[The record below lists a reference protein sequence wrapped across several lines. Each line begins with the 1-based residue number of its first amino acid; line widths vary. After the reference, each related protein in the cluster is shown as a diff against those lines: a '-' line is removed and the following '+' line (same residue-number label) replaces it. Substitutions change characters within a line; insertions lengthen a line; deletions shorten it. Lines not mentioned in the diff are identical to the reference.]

1 MSHSSVLCHYP
12 CGGGISLYNVSCASL
27 TKNSCNTK
35 MVFSH
40 FDSDSCGS
48 SLWQSKGS
56 EAWRESVWIPRPV
69 AVALAHRE
77 APRIHSVIPGCVS
90 ATVRSCNVISW
101 PEPRQGN
108 RLRKCR
114 LKIWRSYH
122 GRRDG
127 NTKSQ
132 LENNFVFFPTCQVRA
147 SRF

>member
-1 MSHSSVLCHYP
+1 MYLFTKNAITHQNSSQLHMSPSKLKDLHLSSCHYRLSFFWGGACRIP
-12 CGGGISLYNVSCASL
+12 VFCVIIPVGGGISLYNVSCASL

-101 PEPRQGN
+101 PEPR
-108 RLRKCR
+108 
-114 LKIWRSYH
+114 
-122 GRRDG
+122 
-127 NTKSQ
+127 
-132 LENNFVFFPTCQVRA
+132 
-147 SRF
+147 